1 MLGRATPRALGR
13 KPPLSLSRS
22 LETDPA
28 KARGNPA
35 GRMRGSRNR
44 LSEAVICACELTRP
58 SEAHA
63 ALLGTLAALAC
74 AEMDQLALEL
84 G

>member
-1 MLGRATPRALGR
+1 
-13 KPPLSLSRS
+13 
-22 LETDPA
+22 
-28 KARGNPA
+28 
-35 GRMRGSRNR
+35 MRGSRNR

-74 AEMDQLALEL
+74 AEMDQLALKL